1 MSICSCR
8 RSFAS
13 ALRYDSYYVERCAK
27 ALETALYAT
36 PAYRQWRVRDPGREH
51 PVFVRLAAL
60 PALTKADL
68 RRHGPEGFV
77 PEGRDM
83 ARGLASGE
91 IDLAVTSG
99 TTGDQVVN
107 LWYQPW
113 WDATEAATWK
123 LNAHA
128 RKVATGSH
136 REAILT
142 SPLCV
147 GVPCE
152 EGYLSTAQRR
162 LGRFLYLS
170 ERSDPSTW
178 SEDLMD
184 RMVGEI
190 NAFAPVILE
199 ANPSFLARLS
209 RHIFRR
215 GLRVHSPGLI
225 VLTYENPSLL
235 HLRQIRRV
243 FTAPIASS
251 YGSTEAGH
259 IFMQCEA
266 GRMHQVTACCHVDF
280 LPFRP
285 EHGGPTLGRIL
296 VTTFDNPWR
305 ALLRFD
311 TGDVIRLD
319 EGDPCPCGQREGLTL
334 STIEG
339 RTINLTRTPRGQAVT
354 QGAVDRILAAVDGL
368 VEYQLL
374 QTAAAVYEVRFVA
387 EDAGPSQV
395 AGEVYEAL
403 RGLYGPEAQILTT
416 PVAAIAPDPPGKY
429 RLSRTLQP
437 PDADSLLDE
446 QYAPTALYEEGP

>member
-1 MSICSCR
+1 MSTPVRR
-8 RSFAS
+8 RSFAFG
-13 ALRYDSYYVERCAK
+13 LRYDTYYAARCTK
-27 ALETALYAT
+27 ALEVALYAT
-36 PAYRQWRVRDPGREH
+36 PAYEAWRRLDPGREH
-51 PVFVRLAAL
+51 PVFARLAAL
-60 PALTKADL
+60 PALTKTDL
-68 RRHGPEGFV
+68 RRHGPEGFI

-83 ARGLASGE
+83 AQGLASGE

-128 RKVATGSH
+128 RAVATGTH

-142 SPLCV
+142 SPWCV

-152 EGYLSTAQRR
+152 EGYLPTSQRS

-178 SEDLMD
+178 SEELMD

-209 RHIFRR
+209 RHIYYR
-215 GLRVHSPGLI
+215 GLHVRSPELI

-235 HLRQIRRV
+235 HLRQVRRV

-266 GRMHQVTACCHVDF
+266 GYMHQVTAFCHVDL
-280 LPFRP
+280 LPLKP
-285 EHGGPTLGRIL
+285 DYGGPALGRIL
-296 VTTFDNPWR
+296 VTNFENPWR

-311 TGDVIRLD
+311 TGDIVRLA
-319 EGDPCPCGQREGLTL
+319 EGGPCSCGQQEGLTL
-334 STIEG
+334 ASIEG
-339 RTINLTRTPRGQAVT
+339 RTINLTSTPDGRAVT
-354 QGAVDRILAAVDGL
+354 QGAVDRALAAVAGL
-368 VEYQLL
+368 AEYQVV
-374 QTAAAVYEVRFVA
+374 QTDASTYEVRFVA
-387 EDAGPSQV
+387 EDTAPSRVAAGV
-395 AGEVYEAL
+395 REAL
-403 RGLYGPEAQILTT
+403 RDLYGPKARIVAT
-416 PVAAIAPDPPGKY
+416 PVAGIAPDPPGKY
-429 RLSRTLQP
+429 RLARALQP
-437 PDADSLLDE
+437 PDVDALLDE
-446 QYAPTALYEEGP
+446 QFAPTTLLEEGG